1 VVALAG
7 PEDILL
13 TDQVAIVTGGGGGIG
28 RACALRFAEFGADVV
43 IADIVPERCE
53 ETAERVRERG
63 RRALAFPTDAMETD
77 QIRAMV
83 AAADKEFGRVDILV
97 NNVGGVAYKPFLEQ
111 SERSWRRHV
120 DLNLISTLCATQEAV
135 PIMIRGGRGGS
146 IVNVASIEALR
157 AGPNV
162 AVYSACKAAM
172 VSFTKSMALELSG
185 HNIRVNCIAPDHTI
199 TPGGR
204 GNRAGPVDPAKWRV
218 PTPDEDDKM
227 RRVIPL
233 LRESED
239 VECADLV
246 VYLSSKMA
254 SYVTGDIIP
263 VDGGTFAA
271 SGWVR
276 ATTGVWTQME
286 GQRPGR

>member
-1 VVALAG
+1 MPG
-7 PEDILL
+7 PEDVLL
-13 TDQVAIVTGGGGGIG
+13 TDQVAVVTGGGGGIG

-43 IADIVPERCE
+43 IADIVPERCA

-63 RRALAFPTDAMETD
+63 RRALPVPTDVMQTD
-77 QIRAMV
+77 QLHAMI
-83 AAADKEFGRVDILV
+83 AAADAAFGRIDILV
-97 NNVGGVAYKPFLEQ
+97 NNAGGVSHKPFLEQ
-111 SERSWRRHV
+111 SERSWRRHI
-120 DLNLISTLCATQEAV
+120 DLNLVSLLCATQQAV

-157 AGPNV
+157 AAPNV
-162 AVYSACKAAM
+162 AVYAACKAAM
-172 VSFTKSMALELSG
+172 VSFTKTMALELSG
-185 HNIRVNCIAPDHTI
+185 DAIRVNCIAPDHTV

-204 GNRAGPVDPAKWRV
+204 GNRSGPVRPETWRV
-218 PTPDEDDKM
+218 PTPEEDDRM

-233 LRESED
+233 LREGDD
-239 VECADLV
+239 VECADLA

-254 SYVTGDIIP
+254 SYVTGTIIP

-276 ATTGVWTQME
+276 ATTGAWTQME

>member
-1 VVALAG
+1 MSMAG
-7 PEDILL
+7 PNDILL
-13 TDQVAIVTGGGGGIG
+13 TDQVAIITGGGGGIG

-63 RRALAFPTDAMETD
+63 RRALPFVTDVRETD

-97 NNVGGVAYKPFLEQ
+97 NNAGGVAYKDFLEY
-111 SERSWRRHV
+111 SERSWRRHI
-120 DLNLISTLCATQEAV
+120 DINFISMLCATAEAV

-146 IVNVASIEALR
+146 IVNVASIEGLR
-157 AGPNV
+157 AAPKV
-162 AVYSACKAAM
+162 AVYAACKAAM
-172 VSFTKSMALELSG
+172 MNFTKTAALEFSG

-204 GNRAGPVDPAKWRV
+204 GNRTGPVDPSQWRV

-233 LRESED
+233 LREGD
-239 VECADLV
+239 DIECADLV

-254 SYVTGDIIP
+254 SYITGNIIP

-276 ATTGVWTQME
+276 GTTGVWTQME

>member
-1 VVALAG
+1 MAG
-7 PEDILL
+7 PDDILL

-43 IADIVPERCE
+43 IADIIPERCE

-63 RRALAFPTDAMETD
+63 RRALACPTDVMKTD
-77 QIRAMV
+77 EIRAMI
-83 AAADKEFGRVDILV
+83 AAADREFGRIDILV
-97 NNVGGVAYKPFLEQ
+97 NNAGGVSYKSFLDY
-111 SERSWRRHV
+111 SENSWRRHI
-120 DLNLISTLCATQEAV
+120 DINFISMLCATAEAA

-146 IVNVASIEALR
+146 IVNVASIEGLR
-157 AGPNV
+157 AAPKV
-162 AVYSACKAAM
+162 AVYAACKAAM
-172 VSFTKSMALELSG
+172 MNFTKTMALELSG
-185 HNIRVNCIAPDHTI
+185 DNIRVNCIAPDHTV

-204 GNRAGPVDPAKWRV
+204 GNRTGPVDQSKWRV

-233 LRESED
+233 LREGDD

-254 SYVTGDIIP
+254 SYITGNIIP

-276 ATTGVWTQME
+276 GTTGVWTQME